1 MVAMSVEGTI
11 RIIRL
16 DDAAQGGEG
25 TYSVRFSPYD
35 RGGGAQPM
43 RQFLGS
49 ESLLSFLEN
58 GLCIDKRDVAA
69 ACRDLDERKPASIP
83 HVVLTYYDLVRSG
96 LA

>member
-1 MVAMSVEGTI
+1 
-11 RIIRL
+11 
-16 DDAAQGGEG
+16 
-25 TYSVRFSPYD
+25 
-35 RGGGAQPM
+35 M